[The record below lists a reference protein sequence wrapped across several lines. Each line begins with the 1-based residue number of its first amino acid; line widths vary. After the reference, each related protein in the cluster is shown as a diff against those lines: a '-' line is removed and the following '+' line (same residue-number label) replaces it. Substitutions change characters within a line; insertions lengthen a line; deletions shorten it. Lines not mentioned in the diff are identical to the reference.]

1 MTSETFVTAIFLVTA
16 IIAAGVLV
24 NAIFPSIYQAS
35 ETFVAGSHEM
45 DDRMRTDIRI
55 INTVLHSDDDV
66 AYIWIKNTGVNP
78 IQENLIPR
86 FDIFL
91 GKTGQYKRLTHV
103 EGGVPDAGEWR
114 FILHDDNGNG
124 LWDRGETLE
133 IIANGGVV
141 GSGDRIVFQVVLPN
155 GVRRSTEFAAV

>member
-55 INTVLHSDDDV
+55 INTVIHHDDSI
-66 AYIWIKNTGVNP
+66 AHIWIKNTGVSP
-78 IQENLIPR
+78 IPKDLIHR

-91 GKTGQYKRLTHV
+91 GETGRYQRLTYV
-103 EGGVPDAGEWR
+103 KGGGPAAGEWN
-114 FILHDDNGNG
+114 FTLYDDNGNG

-133 IIANGGVV
+133 IIARGTDVD
-141 GSGDRIVFQVVLPN
+141 SGDRIVFQVVLPN
-155 GVRRSTEFAAV
+155 GVRRSTEFTAV